1 VSPVIK
7 KGFFMNRKL
16 LEAIATLTG
25 CIIGA
30 GILGIPYV
38 VSKAGFLTGLLNILI
53 IGILFLIVHLYL
65 GEVLLRTRETHQLTG
80 YAKKYLG
87 NNGKIFMTLYMI
99 FAIYGAITAY
109 LIMSGEFLSE
119 LFAGT
124 ILGFTPLVFS
134 IVVFSVV
141 SLMVYFGLNVV
152 ERSELAMMFLLLG
165 ILSLLAF
172 ICIPN
177 INLVNLNELQMK
189 KFFIPYGVVLFA
201 FLGEVALPEMLEEV
215 NNEKKLLKKAIIIG
229 SLIPIIVYII
239 FSFLIVG
246 VSGGSTTEN
255 AFGGLVN
262 FVNPIAVKIGL
273 LMGLTTIL
281 TSFLA
286 LGLALKE
293 MYIYDFK
300 LNKNLAWFLALFIPF
315 LLFLLGIKNFI
326 EILSITGAVTGG
338 IVGILI
344 VFMHRK
350 AIKLGD
356 KKPEFQIRSNTFI
369 DTILVL
375 LFIFGI
381 VYQVLDV
388 LGILAI

>member
-1 VSPVIK
+1 
-7 KGFFMNRKL
+7 MNRRL
-16 LEAIATLTG
+16 LEATATLTG

-38 VSKAGFLTGLLNILI
+38 VSRAGFLTGLLNIVI

-65 GEVLLRTRETHQLTG
+65 GEILLRTKETHQLTG
-80 YAKKYLG
+80 YAEKYLG
-87 NNGKIFMTLYMI
+87 IKGKIFMTIYMI

-119 LFAGT
+119 LFANT
-124 ILGFTPLVFS
+124 ILGFSPLVFS
-134 IVVFSVV
+134 IVVFSVIA
-141 SLMVYFGLNVV
+141 LMVYFGLNVV
-152 ERSELAMMFLLLG
+152 ERSELVMMFLLLG
-165 ILSLLAF
+165 IVTLLAF
-172 ICIPN
+172 ICIPK
-177 INLVNLNELQMK
+177 INFVNLSSINMK

-215 NNEKKLLKKAIIIG
+215 NNEKKLLKNAIIIG
-229 SLIPIIVYII
+229 SLVPMIVYII
-239 FSFLIVG
+239 FSLLIVG
-246 VSGGSTTEN
+246 VSGSLTTEN
-255 AFGGLVN
+255 AFTGLIN

-273 LMGLTTIL
+273 LMGLTTIT

-300 LNKNLAWFLALFIPF
+300 LNNKLAWFLALFIPL
-315 LLFLLGIKNFI
+315 LLFLSGIKNFI
-326 EILSITGAVTGG
+326 EIISVTGAVTGG

-350 AIKLGD
+350 ALKFGD
-356 KKPEFQIRSNTFI
+356 KKPEFSIKGNAII
-369 DTILVL
+369 DAALVL

-381 VYQVLDV
+381 IYQVLDV